1 LQAPYDHPFEDD
13 AVLSGLTVYSSDFVP
28 LGRIAGV
35 VDDGTSD
42 PDSLAGRLIAIQPN
56 KQVQSMLADD
66 DLVVSESMIYD
77 TSPDQDRVIL
87 NVTANRVVALADQ
100 LDEHR

>member
-1 LQAPYDHPFEDD
+1 MQVSHDQPIADD

-35 VDDGTSD
+35 VQDATSD
-42 PDSLAGRLIAIQPN
+42 PDSVAGRLIAIQPN
-56 KQVQSMLADD
+56 EQVQSMLAVD

-87 NVTANRVVALADQ
+87 NVSAHRVVELADQ
-100 LDEHR
+100 RE